1 MIPEDI
7 PAEPARH
14 EGDPYLG
21 FLLAGDLY
29 GLPLSRLR
37 EVCRIAHLRRIPG
50 AAVHV
55 AGLVNVRGEIMCALD
70 VRAILGIAPATT
82 ADPGY
87 LIALRDFDYPV
98 GLVVD
103 AIADIFSID
112 PATIDAPP
120 ASWAA
125 AHAAC
130 FIGLTSVRVGQIGL
144 LDLDR
149 VVKR

>member
-1 MIPEDI
+1 MTPEDI
-7 PAEPARH
+7 PAEPATR

-21 FLLAGDLY
+21 FFLGAELY
-29 GLPLSRLR
+29 GLPLQRLR

-70 VRAILGIAPATT
+70 VRAVLGLAPAIS
-82 ADPGY
+82 AEPGY

-125 AHAAC
+125 DRAAC
-130 FIGLTSVRVGQIGL
+130 FTGLTSVRVGQIGL